1 MLIAIYR
8 IYESGGR
15 TSAADW
21 DLAKDVL
28 SFMDVSID
36 HSPEEKPET
45 EVANI
50 ETLLNS
56 RLKVPASTFPNL
68 KEEIKNDMAINHDD
82 DDDDD
87 FIDDDEDEDYDDG
100 YYEKRNRGKQEKAS
114 SGKLE
119 WKCKHCDASF
129 SSRSTR
135 YRHQISHEEER
146 NKGGEVK
153 PEVGETNGEVDYN
166 DLDYDWTDDPK
177 KKGIGI
183 KKGKKMSDNRRVYSC
198 KKCKQTFKQKPAYQQ
213 HKLSHGS
220 ELGEEDSADES
231 ETKGDEKPFTCNLCP
246 SAQFKRKSSLVKH
259 KMVDHGETV
268 TCDHCPQ
275 QFDNPNTWTKH
286 VKSHRTAQCDI
297 CAKMFTEVQ
306 LRVHKRLNH
315 EQPKKQCPLCP
326 AKVQMLRVHMEN
338 CHTGELR
345 TCTACPFTSRRK
357 ADIDVH
363 YRKMHTDLNKQTCHG
378 CGEVFK
384 KLKAHLMRTKCGTGF
399 KAEANVPCPHCPKM
413 FTHKMGVDKHI
424 NAIHLQIKNKH
435 CQFCDYRTYNM
446 FNLNLHIA
454 NRHKGEKMEKQ
465 QCNHCDKVVMSMDWH
480 LKIYHPEMYHPG
492 AQ

>member
-1 MLIAIYR
+1 M
-8 IYESGGR
+8 
-15 TSAADW
+15 
-21 DLAKDVL
+21 
-28 SFMDVSID
+28 
-36 HSPEEKPET
+36 
-45 EVANI
+45 EVAI
-50 ETLLNS
+50 DQSQDEKEEQASVDFLLNS
-56 RLKVPASTFPNL
+56 KLKV
-68 KEEIKNDMAINHDD
+68 KESIIPYFKGEIKNDMNDNQDSEDD
-82 DDDDD
+82 DN
-87 FIDDDEDEDYDDG
+87 FIDDEDDEDYQDE
-100 YYEKRNRGKQEKAS
+100 YFEKKKRSKQEKF
-114 SGKLE
+114 GKPE

-146 NKGGEVK
+146 SKDKEVK
-153 PEVGETNGEVDYN
+153 AGVGDADQHLDDDDN
-166 DLDYDWTDDPK
+166 DDWTDDPTAPK
-177 KKGIGI
+177 KKSIGT
-183 KKGKKMSDNRRVYSC
+183 KRGKKMSDNRRVYSC

-213 HKLSHGS
+213 HKLSHGIDP
-220 ELGEEDSADES
+220 GEDDSPDDGDD
-231 ETKGDEKPFTCNLCP
+231 KGDEKPFTCNLC
-246 SAQFKRKSSLVKH
+246 SGAQFKRKSSLVKH
-259 KMVDHGETV
+259 KIVDHGETV
-268 TCDHCPQ
+268 TCDHCPL
-275 QFDNPNTWTKH
+275 QFDNPNNWTKH

-480 LKIYHPEMYHPG
+480 LKIYHPEVYHPG

>member
-1 MLIAIYR
+1 MEVVIEPSKEGDTETL
-8 IYESGGR
+8 
-15 TSAADW
+15 
-21 DLAKDVL
+21 DVL
-28 SFMDVSID
+28 LNHQLKV
-36 HSPEEKPET
+36 KVPET
-45 EVANI
+45 STKVKKENNNEV
-50 ETLLNS
+50 E
-56 RLKVPASTFPNL
+56 K
-68 KEEIKNDMAINHDD
+68 DY
-82 DDDDD
+82 DDDD
-87 FIDDDEDEDYDDG
+87 FIDDDDDDNYDDS
-100 YYEKRNRGKQEKAS
+100 YYEKRSRVKREKTGS
-114 SGKLE
+114 TECGRE
-119 WKCKHCDASF
+119 WKCKHCDARF

-135 YRHQISHEEER
+135 YRHQVSHEQEVGG
-146 NKGGEVK
+146 GGEGGGEGGVK
-153 PEVGETNGEVDYN
+153 REQQEKKEEEDE
-166 DLDYDWTDDPK
+166 DWADDPMAPK
-177 KKGIGI
+177 KKAGG
-183 KKGKKMSDNRRVYSC
+183 KSKKMADNRRVYTC
-198 KKCKQTFKQKPAYQQ
+198 KKCKQTFKQKPAYLQ
-213 HKLSHGS
+213 HKLSHV
-220 ELGEEDSADES
+220 EQGEEES
-231 ETKGDEKPFTCNLCP
+231 GEEGEEGKEDEKPFTCDLCTN
-246 SAQFKRKSSLVKH
+246 AQFKRKSSLVKH
-259 KMVDHGETV
+259 RIVDHGQTV
-268 TCDHCPQ
+268 TCEHCPQ
-275 QFDNPNTWTKH
+275 QFDDPVTWTKH

-297 CAKMFTEVQ
+297 CAKMFTDVQ

-326 AKVQMLRVHMEN
+326 AQVQMLRVHMEN

-384 KLKAHLMRTKCGTGF
+384 KLKAHLLRTKCGTGF

-465 QCNHCDKVVMSMDWH
+465 QCRHCDKVVMSMDWH

-492 AQ
+492 VQ

>member
-1 MLIAIYR
+1 M
-8 IYESGGR
+8 E
-15 TSAADW
+15 
-21 DLAKDVL
+21 
-28 SFMDVSID
+28 VSID
-36 HSPEEKPET
+36 QSQEEKPLT
-45 EVANI
+45 EVASI
-50 ETLLNS
+50 QSLLNS
-56 RLKVPASTFPNL
+56 RLKVPESEF
-68 KEEIKNDMAINHDD
+68 KGDIKNVIANNHHKDD
-82 DDDDD
+82 YDNLDYDN
-87 FIDDDEDEDYDDG
+87 FIDDDEDEDYVDG
-100 YYEKRNRGKQEKAS
+100 YYEKRNRVKQEKSS

-146 NKGGEVK
+146 IKEKEVK
-153 PEVGETNGEVDYN
+153 PELDLANGEID
-166 DLDYDWTDDPK
+166 DDDDWNGDPMAPNR
-177 KKGIGI
+177 KGIGI
-183 KKGKKMSDNRRVYSC
+183 KRAKKMSDNRRVYSC

-220 ELGEEDSADES
+220 ELDEEDSPDEDDG
-231 ETKGDEKPFTCNLCP
+231 KGDEKPFTCNLCS

-259 KMVDHGETV
+259 KMMDHGETV

-384 KLKAHLMRTKCGTGF
+384 KLKAHLQRTKCGTGF

-465 QCNHCDKVVMSMDWH
+465 QCSHCDKVVMSMDWH

>member
-1 MLIAIYR
+1 MILKSNIVR
-8 IYESGGR
+8 IYETGGR
-15 TSAADW
+15 TAGTDWGLAAEA
-21 DLAKDVL
+21 LTLMAV
-28 SFMDVSID
+28 SVEQHSEEVEEVASID
-36 HSPEEKPET
+36 NLLSVQLKLST
-45 EVANI
+45 SNAGLKKDMKNEVDL
-50 ETLLNS
+50 E
-56 RLKVPASTFPNL
+56 
-68 KEEIKNDMAINHDD
+68 
-82 DDDDD
+82 DDDD
-87 FIDDDEDEDYDDG
+87 FIDDDEDYEDFDDE
-100 YYEKRNRGKQEKAS
+100 YYESKRSRRGSREG
-114 SGKLE
+114 SGRE
-119 WKCKHCDASF
+119 WKCKHCDATF

-135 YRHQISHEEER
+135 YRHQVSHGEEAGGEGRVKREHEE
-146 NKGGEVK
+146 GGGAVDD
-153 PEVGETNGEVDYN
+153 NGN
-166 DLDYDWTDDPK
+166 DEEWEEEPTSPRRK
-177 KKGIGI
+177 SITSKKGR
-183 KKGKKMSDNRRVYSC
+183 KMTDNRRVYSC

-213 HKLSHGS
+213 HKLSHGAENDEGDS
-220 ELGEEDSADES
+220 HEEEDER
-231 ETKGDEKPFTCNLCP
+231 GDEKPYSCSICTTAN
-246 SAQFKRKSSLVKH
+246 FKRKSSLVKH
-259 KMVDHGETV
+259 KIADHGETV

-275 QFDNPNTWTKH
+275 QFDNPVTWTKH

-315 EQPKKQCPLCP
+315 EQAKKQCPLCP

-378 CGEVFK
+378 CGQVFK

-465 QCNHCDKVVMSMDWH
+465 QCQHCDKVVMSMDWH
-480 LKIYHPEMYHPG
+480 LKIYHPEMYQPG
-492 AQ
+492 TQ